1 MILHW
6 YLKHS
11 MNSLVEVK
19 NISKTFGSGHTAVKA
34 VDNVSFSVKDGEIA
48 LIMGPSGSGKTTL
61 LTIIGTLLSPDS
73 GSVFI
78 NGLEVTALSK
88 RKLPDVRLKK
98 IGFIFQSFNLL
109 SSLNVL
115 ENVAIVLEL
124 MGTRSRKAKQ
134 QAQKL
139 LEELGL
145 GNRLKYNVANLSGGE
160 KQRVSIARA
169 LVTNPAVVLA
179 DEPTANLDSKSGH
192 KVMEL
197 LRNIA
202 KQEGKGVIIVTHDM
216 RLKDIADK
224 TFWIEDGKLRE
235 HSPLQ

>member
-1 MILHW
+1 
-6 YLKHS
+6 